1 MRNSRIVLP
10 LWGYRNDLCFPGFI
24 LPISLNISLEI
35 QQFYTHSWRGEMFQF
50 TNKFNY
56 NSNSWGFPSF
66 MEWSEIL
73 NVDKG
78 FIRGDRVVV
87 EAHIT
92 VQKVVGV
99 RCAVVLRKSLL
110 DLKDANFCLFQ
121 FFNPLFVFFNSCF
134 ILFFNPD
141 FILFIVLRDV
151 NRYLMILLLHF
162 CAFYG
167 LIMEWS
173 AGGRGGGVGASL
185 VVYCLSIFKHQFPQP
200 P

>member
-1 MRNSRIVLP
+1 MVSTLYSGKGDVHIPGIRLSDHVLSEIAAEQSPWTLARFGRLSQKTLILCKREMRRRLNDKIVDVQYYLSD
-10 LWGYRNDLCFPGFI
+10 G
-24 LPISLNISLEI
+24 
-35 QQFYTHSWRGEMFQF
+35 F

-121 FFNPLFVFFNSCF
+121 FFNP
-134 ILFFNPD
+134 
-141 FILFIVLRDV
+141 
-151 NRYLMILLLHF
+151 
-162 CAFYG
+162 
-167 LIMEWS
+167 
-173 AGGRGGGVGASL
+173 
-185 VVYCLSIFKHQFPQP
+185 
-200 P
+200 